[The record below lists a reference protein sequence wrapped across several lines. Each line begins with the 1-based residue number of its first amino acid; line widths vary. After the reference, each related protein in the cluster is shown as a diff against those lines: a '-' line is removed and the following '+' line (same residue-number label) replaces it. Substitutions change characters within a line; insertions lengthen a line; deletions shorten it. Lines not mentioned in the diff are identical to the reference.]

1 LFLTLLLIVMAV
13 NYNKNKQIIG
23 DLVASDDPQ
32 RDTKIQFDNDK
43 IEFVVSGNV
52 VASITPNQFS
62 ASVLVGNG
70 SSLSGIYG
78 GGSGGSGDI
87 SSVTAGTNLI
97 GGGTT
102 GDVTLG
108 LANNI
113 TLSSVTASLFGTSSY
128 SLQALTSSYSVN
140 AQSSVTAQTASY
152 LTELNQPVVITGS
165 LLVSTR
171 TRSNQYQT
179 SFVTLTDAAT
189 ITWDVNSGSIAQ
201 VILGG
206 NRTLGALTGAVPGAV
221 YTLIVKQDSVGTR
234 TLTYNSMYKFAYGV
248 KPVLSTVTSSVDI
261 ITFIYDG
268 ASAYGVIQQ
277 DFK

>member
-1 LFLTLLLIVMAV
+1 MAI

-32 RDTKIQFDNDK
+32 RDTGIRFDNDK
-43 IEFVVSGNV
+43 IDFVVSGNV

-62 ASVLVGNG
+62 ASILVGNG
-70 SSLSGIYG
+70 SSLEGITG
-78 GGSGGSGDI
+78 GGAGGSGDI
-87 SSVTAGTNLI
+87 TSVTAGTNLT
-97 GGGTT
+97 GGGAT
-102 GDVTLG
+102 GAVTLN
-108 LANNI
+108 LADSI
-113 TLSSVTASLFGTSSY
+113 ILSSVTASLFGTSSY
-128 SLQALTSSYSVN
+128 SIN

-152 LTELNQPVVITGS
+152 LTELNQPVIITGS
-165 LLVSTR
+165 LLVSAR

-201 VILGG
+201 VTLGG
-206 NRTLGALTGAVPGAV
+206 NRTLGALTGAVAGAV
-221 YTLIVKQDSVGTR
+221 YTLIIKQDTVGTR
-234 TLTYNSMYKFAYGV
+234 TLAYNSMYKFSYGA

-261 ITFIYDG
+261 LTFMYDG
-268 ASAYGVIQQ
+268 TAAYGVIQQ

>member
-1 LFLTLLLIVMAV
+1 MAV

-43 IEFVVSGNV
+43 IEFIVSGNV
-52 VASITPNQFS
+52 VASVTPNQFS
-62 ASVLVGNG
+62 ASILVGNG
-70 SSLSGIYG
+70 SSLEGITG
-78 GGSGGSGDI
+78 GGAGGSCDI
-87 SSVTAGTNLI
+87 TSVTAGTNLT

-102 GDVTLG
+102 GAVTLN
-108 LANNI
+108 LADNI
-113 TLSSVTASLFGTSSY
+113 NLSSVTASLFGTSSY
-128 SLQALTSSYSVN
+128 SLQTLTSSYSVN

-152 LTELNQPVVITGS
+152 LTELNQPVIITGS
-165 LLVSTR
+165 LLVSAR
-171 TRSNQYQT
+171 TKSNQYQT

-201 VILGG
+201 VTLGG
-206 NRTLGALTGAVPGAV
+206 NRTLGALTGAIAGAV

-234 TLTYNSMYKFAYGV
+234 TLAYNSMYKFSYGA

-261 ITFIYDG
+261 LTFMYDG
-268 ASAYGVIQQ
+268 TAAYGVIQQ